1 MLHFVMLQ
9 GSGKTRAIFAFTI
22 LMAII
27 FVISVLLRAQLAV
40 NVATVAAT
48 LISATTLYLM
58 LVGEPTE
65 EKIESAM
72 LELAVALEVNWGSR
86 MALLLGR
93 DTDLPTANQPRAAN
107 LIFFR
112 VTGLELTNEPDLEV
126 VGNWETIYERFYKQ
140 ISTGRLVVVGEPGYG
155 KTLLTIQLVLQ
166 ILHARTKVDP
176 PDKKLPVPVSVAGWD
191 GDEDLPTWLAK
202 RLKEEWHLGS
212 AIGRALIRRHLI
224 LPVLDGLDEVGARRD
239 EKEQL
244 KRQLSVLRRLN
255 SSYGA
260 TRGTRPV
267 PIIMTCRTQD
277 YRPLRKEEG
286 GLVNAAVVEV
296 QPLNRT
302 LIMNYLSTRFDPART
317 VHSADGAQWLEFVR
331 KVGDG
336 PEGNLEKCLQSPW
349 FLSLAISACR
359 AGEATVAQLER
370 FPDLAILEGFLTASS
385 ISAAT
390 QLHPRGVRTLDSVA
404 NEEMRQKR
412 LEGPD
417 SRYDPED
424 IRKWLNTLA
433 DHLDWQARNGLS
445 SASIDLLT
453 IWRIAG
459 VKGDH
464 PRLIHACIGVFGGIL
479 AGMLGG
485 EFADGA
491 VGLTVMTITVA
502 GGIGFGLWAGLRQKP
517 QPSRITLPQ
526 FSDTRG
532 RIVISLT
539 IITALLGGICGYL
552 IGHTVA
558 IGLSEG
564 VSAGFAAL
572 VLAGLGDSRIKAL
585 QPRDALRTDLV
596 FGVTLGIVYV
606 ALGGLPGGLTG
617 GILSHLHLNRYLTVP
632 GSVALAFFVGLIAGV
647 SLGARSWLR
656 YVISIGLEARKGRI
670 PWRFETFMDWAYGA
684 GLLRLTGV
692 SYQFRHDKLKTSL
705 ESNESEL

>member
-1 MLHFVMLQ
+1 MLQ
-9 GSGKTRAIFAFTI
+9 GNGRTRAIFGFTI

-27 FVISVLLRAQLAV
+27 FVISVLLRAQPAV

-48 LISATTLYLM
+48 LISATTLYL
-58 LVGEPTE
+58 LLADEPTE

-72 LELAVALEVNWGSR
+72 LELAAALEVNWGNR

-93 DTDLPTANQPRAAN
+93 DTGLPTANQPRAAN
-107 LIFFR
+107 LTFSR
-112 VTGLELTNEPDLEV
+112 VTELELTNEPHLEA
-126 VGNWETIYERFYKQ
+126 VGNWETIYEQFYQ
-140 ISTGRLVVVGEPGYG
+140 HVSTRRLVIVGEPGYG
-155 KTLLTIQLVLQ
+155 KTLLAIQLVLQ
-166 ILHARTKVDP
+166 ILHARTKVDS

-202 RLKEEWHLGS
+202 RLKEEWHLS
-212 AIGRALIRRHLI
+212 PAIGRALIRRQLI

-260 TRGTRPV
+260 THGTRPV

-277 YRPLRKEEG
+277 YRPLRKAEG

-296 QPLNRT
+296 QPLDRT
-302 LIMNYLSTRFDPART
+302 LIMSYLSTRFDPART
-317 VHSADGAQWLEFVR
+317 VQSADGAQWLEFLR
-331 KVGDG
+331 KAGRG
-336 PEGNLEKCLQSPW
+336 PEGNLEKCLKSPW

-370 FPDLAILEGFLTASS
+370 FQDLAILEGFLTASS

-390 QLHPRGVRTLDSVA
+390 QLHPRGVRTLNSVA

-412 LEGPD
+412 LEEPD
-417 SRYDPED
+417 SQYDPEEV
-424 IRKWLNTLA
+424 RKWLTTLA
-433 DHLDWQARNGLS
+433 DHLAWQARNGHS
-445 SASIDLLT
+445 STSIDLLT
-453 IWRIAG
+453 VWRVAE
-459 VKGDH
+459 VKDDH
-464 PRLIHACIGVFGGIL
+464 PRLIHTCVGVFGGIL

-491 VGLTVMTITVA
+491 VGLTIMIITVA

-517 QPSRITLPQ
+517 QPSRVTFPQ
-526 FSDTRG
+526 VGDIRG
-532 RIVISLT
+532 RIVIFLT
-539 IITALLGGICGYL
+539 GITALLGGIGGYL
-552 IGHTVA
+552 VGHSAA
-558 IGLSEG
+558 IGVSEG
-564 VSAGFAAL
+564 VAAGFAAL
-572 VLAGLGDSRIKAL
+572 VLAGLGDSRVKAL
-585 QPRDALRTDLV
+585 QPRDALRTDLG

-606 ALGGLPGGLTG
+606 AVGGLPGGLTG
-617 GILSHLHLNRYLTVP
+617 GILSYLHLNRYLTVP
-632 GSVALAFFVGLIAGV
+632 GSIALALIVGLIAGV
-647 SLGARSWLR
+647 ALGARSWLR

-692 SYQFRHDKLKTSL
+692 SYQFRHDKLKTSF
-705 ESNESEL
+705 ESNETE